1 VIEGTITHHDG
12 RLTYRYERYPAPGR
26 RGMDS
31 NHRWHRLLDKLAETL
46 TGQSTAW
53 SAEDQKALQERY
65 AAML

>member
-1 VIEGTITHHDG
+1 
-12 RLTYRYERYPAPGR
+12 
-26 RGMDS
+26 MDS
-31 NHRWHRLLDKLAETL
+31 NHRWHRLLDELAETL